1 MLTVFGDE
9 SVDSPGQ
16 KVFVCAGLLGDEH
29 QWAALRKAWTNR
41 LNGKIFHASD
51 CECDQKDFTDIPHTE
66 NLALYKDLTVILTKS
81 GLIGFGVGIDLAGSK
96 KYFPDTKE
104 ENPYLA
110 CFLRTV
116 KYLAEKAQQCVP
128 SSNVEVTFDQ
138 HPGNEYNAGLIYQY
152 MKLESQGGDWSAG
165 AILAEKVRFASRKEP
180 GIQAADLWAREVMK
194 GLEGYFENRPRRKS
208 MSALEA
214 TGLFGADYLL
224 EGFYKDL
231 KAQYYALQQKT
242 GIYPHGYAEW
252 LGKRQDNES
261 NRILYLMFTAQNEHG
276 KTHIR
281 SENGGA
287 MSEKDKPTFD
297 YFILLARESWEKNHT
312 DLVLAK
318 RVVEMG
324 KLFGIDI
331 SLTPVAPRAT
341 ESATPDVPKLHD
353 KVHFL
358 TGNAVG
364 TITAI
369 TQGGAIIHIRLGAT
383 DRTLTVNDL
392 KASPE
397 HGAGHWNVISQ

>member
-1 MLTVFGDE
+1 
-9 SVDSPGQ
+9 
-16 KVFVCAGLLGDEH
+16 
-29 QWAALRKAWTNR
+29 
-41 LNGKIFHASD
+41 
-51 CECDQKDFTDIPHTE
+51 
-66 NLALYKDLTVILTKS
+66 
-81 GLIGFGVGIDLAGSK
+81 
-96 KYFPDTKE
+96 
-104 ENPYLA
+104 
-110 CFLRTV
+110 
-116 KYLAEKAQQCVP
+116 
-128 SSNVEVTFDQ
+128 
-138 HPGNEYNAGLIYQY
+138 
-152 MKLESQGGDWSAG
+152 
-165 AILAEKVRFASRKEP
+165 
-180 GIQAADLWAREVMK
+180 
-194 GLEGYFENRPRRKS
+194 
-208 MSALEA
+208 
-214 TGLFGADYLL
+214 
-224 EGFYKDL
+224 
-231 KAQYYALQQKT
+231 
-242 GIYPHGYAEW
+242 
-252 LGKRQDNES
+252 
-261 NRILYLMFTAQNEHG
+261 
-276 KTHIR
+276 
-281 SENGGA
+281 